1 MYLKLRFF
9 NASSR
14 FLFMH
19 CNLRFLLMTV
29 WHFSTLRA
37 GQRMR
42 GIIFVTQDT
51 VNGTPVTH
59 VEGDATWVAPGE
71 IVQCDRIARFTAQRY
86 VHLRNDLL

>member
-1 MYLKLRFF
+1 
-9 NASSR
+9 
-14 FLFMH
+14 
-19 CNLRFLLMTV
+19 
-29 WHFSTLRA
+29 
-37 GQRMR
+37 MR